1 MAVSEDFTA
10 RGKVEAASE
19 ARDSWTKSRRCMCG
33 QWATNLNGDFN
44 TEFTEDTEKTRKKG
58 EQGIIAEGSRDT
70 ENAEKKKQTPS
81 DKVGTFGR
89 FGRNDST
96 MFGITV
102 F

>member
-1 MAVSEDFTA
+1 
-10 RGKVEAASE
+10 
-19 ARDSWTKSRRCMCG
+19 MCG

-70 ENAEKKKQTPS
+70 ENAEKKKQIPS
-81 DKVGTFGR
+81 DKVGTIGR

-96 MFGITV
+96 MVWNDGILMITAPGARRRALGAGG
-102 F
+102 